1 MSAENNGQNSYGQN
15 SYGQNPYGNQNNP
28 YRSPRPLR
36 PKTIGTIAGI
46 VAGVIFALVIV
57 FNSVYSLTENQ
68 NAVVTTLGNPSA
80 VTTSGIHFAIPFIQ
94 KVHIV
99 DMTVHGLAIGYDE
112 RTNQSIEYESLM
124 ITSDFNFLDVSC
136 YIEYAVSDPIKY
148 LYNAKEPENILKML
162 AQSYIRDTV
171 GLYAVD
177 EVLTTGRYEVQS
189 AVSSKLTSR
198 LEIEDIGL
206 QIKNVTIQD
215 VDTPTSEVKAAFD
228 AVETAKQNADTLVNE
243 ANRYNAEKLP
253 AANAEADK
261 ILQNAEAE
269 KEARIN
275 EANGQVARFNALY
288 EEYIKFPVITKQ
300 RMYYEAMEQILP
312 NLQVIITDGDGETL
326 NIFNNEGGNK

>member
-1 MSAENNGQNSYGQN
+1 MSAENNSQNSYGQN
-15 SYGQNPYGNQNNP
+15 PYGQNPYGNQNNT

-228 AVETAKQNADTLVNE
+228 AVETAKQNADTLVN
-243 ANRYNAEKLP
+243 AEKLP

-326 NIFNNEGGNK
+326 NIFNNEVGNK

>member
-1 MSAENNGQNSYGQN
+1 MSTENNGHNPYANNGGSNYGQ
-15 SYGQNPYGNQNNP
+15 
-28 YRSPRPLR
+28 RRPIR
-36 PKTIGTIAGI
+36 PKAVGKTAGI
-46 VAGVIFALVIV
+46 IAALVFALIIV
-57 FNSVYSLTENQ
+57 LNSVYSLTENQ

-112 RTNQSIEYESLM
+112 KTDASIEYESLM

-148 LYNAKEPENILKML
+148 LYNAQEPEDILKML

-177 EVLTTGRYEVQS
+177 EVLTTGRYEIQA
-189 AVSSKLTSR
+189 AVSTKLTQR
-198 LEIEDIGL
+198 LEAEDIGL

-243 ANRYNAEKLP
+243 ANQYRAEQLP
-253 AANAEADK
+253 AAEAEADK
-261 ILQNAEAE
+261 VLQEAEAQ

-288 EEYIKFPVITKQ
+288 SEYVKFPVITKQ
-300 RMYYEAMEQILP
+300 RMYFETMEELLPQMQI
-312 NLQVIITDGDGETL
+312 IITDGEGETL
-326 NIFNNEGGNK
+326 NIFNNDIGNQ

>member
-1 MSAENNGQNSYGQN
+1 MSTGNNGQNP
-15 SYGQNPYGNQNNP
+15 YGQNPYSNSGQP
-28 YRSPRPLR
+28 YRQPRPIR

-46 VAGVIFALVIV
+46 IAGVIFALIIV

-112 RTNQSIEYESLM
+112 KSNQSIEYESLM

-148 LYNAKEPENILKML
+148 LYNAKEPETILKML

-177 EVLTTGRYEVQS
+177 EVLTTGRYEVQA
-189 AVSSKLTSR
+189 AVSSKLTAR
-198 LEIEDIGL
+198 LETEDIGL

-253 AANAEADK
+253 AAEAEADK

-312 NLQVIITDGDGETL
+312 HLQVIITDGDGDTL
-326 NIFNNEGGNK
+326 NIFNNEVGNK

>member
-1 MSAENNGQNSYGQN
+1 MSADYNGQNYSGQESHGSNN
-15 SYGQNPYGNQNNP
+15 SYQ
-28 YRSPRPLR
+28 RRPFR
-36 PKTIGTIAGI
+36 PKMAGRIAGI
-46 VAGVIFALVIV
+46 VIAVILVLIV
-57 FNSVYSLTENQ
+57 GSNSVYSLTENQ

-112 RTNQSIEYESLM
+112 RTGNSIEYESLM

-136 YIEYAVSDPIKY
+136 YIEYAVLDPIKY
-148 LYNAKEPENILKML
+148 LYNSQEPEDILKML

-171 GLYAVD
+171 GVYAVD
-177 EVLTTGRYEVQS
+177 EVLTTGRYEIQS
-189 AVSSKLTSR
+189 AVSTKLTER
-198 LEIEDIGL
+198 LDLEDIGL

-243 ANRYNAEKLP
+243 ANKYRAEQIP
-253 AANAEADK
+253 AAEAEADK
-261 ILQNAEAE
+261 ILQEAQAE

-275 EANGQVARFNALY
+275 EANGQVARFNSLY
-288 EEYIKFPVITKQ
+288 EEYVKFPAITKQ
-300 RMYYEAMEQILP
+300 RMYYEAMEEILP
-312 NLQVIITDGDGETL
+312 ELQIIITDGKGNTL
-326 NIFNNEGGNK
+326 NVFNNELGNNQ